1 MCECVYVC
9 VLYDMILILLLILIL
24 ILLILL
30 QLLQLLQL
38 LLLPIGFWTVI
49 SPFIDPVTKDK
60 VRFLR
65 VAKEKMIKVLS
76 DDINPDH
83 VEDGLGGNDIREFD
97 STLYL
102 KDFNKCFNT
111 LCDEKLVK

>member
-38 LLLPIGFWTVI
+38 LLLQ
-49 SPFIDPVTKDK
+49 
-60 VRFLR
+60 VRLVFTL
-65 VAKEKMIKVLS
+65 LQN
-76 DDINPDH
+76 IN
-83 VEDGLGGNDIREFD
+83 EFD
-97 STLYL
+97 LYFRKILL
-102 KDFNKCFNT
+102 KQVEKILNEEMKVCGA
-111 LCDEKLVK
+111 LCIVSYCIVSCY